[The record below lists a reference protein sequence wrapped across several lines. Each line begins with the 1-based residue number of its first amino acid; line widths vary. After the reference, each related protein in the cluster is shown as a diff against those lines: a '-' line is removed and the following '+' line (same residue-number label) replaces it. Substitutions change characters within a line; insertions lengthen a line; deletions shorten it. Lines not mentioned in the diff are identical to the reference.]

1 MQARVE
7 RTAWFGRVAA
17 DQTRRRRFIVSSVE
31 GRRVAADGSGRG
43 IDWRIVNPVKPESGR
58 DGGPGG
64 GALARRTEWAGRTFM
79 IYLVVVGRVEVLRDE
94 IAVLGG
100 GPLCKMVK
108 EIGMR
113 SENSENYKR

>member
-1 MQARVE
+1 MAVR
-7 RTAWFGRVAA
+7 RRVA
-17 DQTRRRRFIVSSVE
+17 
-31 GRRVAADGSGRG
+31 AADGSGRG

-79 IYLVVVGRVEVLRDE
+79 IYLVVVGRVEVLRVKVT
-94 IAVLGG
+94 VLGG

-108 EIGMR
+108 EIEMR
-113 SENSENYKR
+113 S